1 MYLFEWLF
9 YKGAAS
15 GFSDVAP
22 KKIKKKRGQK
32 RGRRA
37 EPPPPFPKNVH
48 ESVSDRICDN
58 ESLYGYNDNYID
70 VRTAY
75 DEKRGGLTLAI
86 AVPIALW
93 MAGLMECVM
102 FSLSEF
108 SVGNRDVDFFIGAAI
123 VPMIIHVVFLYICFR
138 YVFRY
143 LQLESFTAR
152 RLIVRFN
159 RKTRKVYLL
168 RPERIGG
175 IRIMD
180 WDKVDI
186 GVDKYLP
193 ELAGVGAFVILGWE
207 EDGGT
212 DMQGNPAGPQLVFL
226 GRPARGASELLAF
239 WEYIRRYMEDGP
251 TAAPP
256 PKKLICKFPW
266 PWLSLK
272 AAWRLDSRFLRHR
285 VLWVFVVLNALI
297 LPVIL
302 LHAIFH
308 WLSLLLC
315 YEPRFPREIEQAAAG
330 RVPAQGGRS

>member
-15 GFSDVAP
+15 GFSDAAP
-22 KKIKKKRGQK
+22 KKVKKKRGQ
-32 RGRRA
+32 RA
-37 EPPPPFPKNVH
+37 EPPPPFPKNVQ

-58 ESLYGYNDNYID
+58 ESLYGYNDSYID

-86 AVPIALW
+86 AVPIVFFIYVLLENFW
-93 MAGLMECVM
+93 FV
-102 FSLSEF
+102 FSEISR
-108 SVGNRDVDFFIGAAI
+108 GNRDLEFFICMVI
-123 VPMIIHVVFLYICFR
+123 VLPTFYLGVLYICFR

-143 LQLESFTAR
+143 LQLEAFTAR
-152 RLIVRFN
+152 RLVVRFN

-180 WDKVDI
+180 WDKVEI
-186 GVDKYLP
+186 GVPKDLP

-207 EDGGT
+207 EDGGA
-212 DMQGNPAGPQLVFL
+212 DMQGNSAGPQLVFL
-226 GRPARGASELLAF
+226 GKPARGASELLAF

-266 PWLSLK
+266 PWLSFK
-272 AAWRLDSRFLRHR
+272 AAWRLDSRFLRHP

-302 LHAIFH
+302 LHALFH